1 MKDIKVGVVLFNSI
15 DDRENQFYFR
25 LNQMLSGH
33 HPYDAVLEKHSSIL
47 SEAISKFN
55 LKKNVIVYGSVD
67 VNIFKDVEIGKIV
80 KLKLFPPI
88 YCLLDFIIHF
98 SPFGGVSPQTTKK
111 PYRLFYKAFFFS
123 FNVYLLTANPP
134 TLWSTLAYKVI
145 RFTMT
150 NISDP
155 LALGSG
161 TYDHQISCFFTSIFY
176 HF

>member
-98 SPFGGVSPQTTKK
+98 SPFGGVSPPIIKNLIDHST
-111 PYRLFYKAFFFS
+111 RFFS
-123 FNVYLLTANPP
+123 LALTCFDPRDTP

-145 RFTMT
+145 RFTDIS
-150 NISDP
+150 ISDP
-155 LALGSG
+155 PQSG
-161 TYDHQISCFFTSIFY
+161 
-176 HF
+176 